1 MIGLLTRQIT
11 ELDHASRGWS
21 RRINPSRQARLRR
34 VVPGIGRIVLAA
46 LLGELPELGTLDRSH
61 LASLGGLAPHAR
73 ESGTWRGVRRLW
85 GDRRKVRETLY
96 LAALAASRRMP
107 RFVAMPD
114 RMPQKSKAPKT
125 ILIAA
130 ARKLLI
136 ILKAMLRNRTPLA
149 A

>member
-1 MIGLLTRQIT
+1 
-11 ELDHASRGWS
+11 
-21 RRINPSRQARLRR
+21 
-34 VVPGIGRIVLAA
+34 
-46 LLGELPELGTLDRSH
+46 
-61 LASLGGLAPHAR
+61 
-73 ESGTWRGVRRLW
+73 
-85 GDRRKVRETLY
+85 
-96 LAALAASRRMP
+96 
-107 RFVAMPD
+107 MPD